1 MATLRIEDEML
12 HVELKGAEALWAVHG
27 SFHIPLASV
36 ARAGT
41 DKPPS
46 FWESLKLIGTGAG
59 RLKMAGTFLYHGE
72 VCFFDY
78 AGDERV
84 LVIDVTD
91 SNFKHLF
98 VAIDAPERRKPQRSA
113 STTRWRSSCRRDRES
128 RRTCR
133 SDRSRHA

>member
-1 MATLRIEDEML
+1 MATVRIQDDML
-12 HVELKGAEALWAVHG
+12 HVELKGAEVLWAVHG
-27 SFHIPLASV
+27 SFHIPLANV
-36 ARAGT
+36 TRAGT

-46 FWESLKLIGTGAG
+46 FWETLKLIGTGAG

-84 LVIDVTD
+84 LVIDVTE

-98 VAIDAPERRKPQRSA
+98 VAVDAPDTAEDAVQRITDALSSRGAAA
-113 STTRWRSSCRRDRES
+113 SS
-128 RRTCR
+128 
-133 SDRSRHA
+133 

>member
-1 MATLRIEDEML
+1 MATVRIQDDML
-12 HVELKGAEALWAVHG
+12 HIELKGAEVLWAVHG
-27 SFHIPLASV
+27 SFHIPLANV
-36 ARAGT
+36 TGAGT

-46 FWESLKLIGTGAG
+46 FWETLKLIGTGAG

-84 LVIDVTD
+84 LVIDVTE

-98 VAIDAPERRKPQRSA
+98 VAVDAPDTAEAAALRVNGA
-113 STTRWRSSCRRDRES
+113 LEVAESSGAV
-128 RRTCR
+128 
-133 SDRSRHA
+133 RHA